1 MSRPRSFRH
10 TALDERLSQ
19 AMQGAML
26 GAEPPPESRRKLLRS
41 VLRIESERSRE
52 REVLYYRAQGWTSLH
67 VPGPFPLF
75 GWMTLPLQQN
85 YLLGFPKPRF
95 SW

>member
-1 MSRPRSFRH
+1 MNRPRSF
-10 TALDERLSQ
+10 SQ
-19 AMQGAML
+19 AGLDAHLARILQGAVI
-26 GAEPPPESRRKLLRS
+26 GTEPPPEGHRQLLHSASRL
-41 VLRIESERSRE
+41 ERGRAWE
-52 REVLYYRAQGWTSLH
+52 REVLYYRTQEWSSLWGDGA
-67 VPGPFPLF
+67 PRL

>member
-1 MSRPRSFRH
+1 MNRPRSFWQ
-10 TALDERLSQ
+10 AGLDARISHLL
-19 AMQGAML
+19 QGAML
-26 GAEPPPESRRKLLRS
+26 GAEPPPEGRRRLLHSASRL
-41 VLRIESERSRE
+41 ERGRAWE
-52 REVLYYRAQGWTSLH
+52 REVLYYRAQEWISLWGDGA
-67 VPGPFPLF
+67 PRL